1 MNNFKIRL
9 IVSLLAFPLIYVLL
23 YQKTLSN
30 LLILIVFLF
39 CIFEWVKIFKKKNA
53 IFFFGLIVLFVFL
66 LSLLRIYNFEEFNL
80 IFLWLIIL
88 TWLSDIGGYI
98 FGKLFGGPK
107 LTQISPNKT
116 WAGAIGSI
124 ILSQLAFLI
133 FFLNSDYKF
142 NITIIFVQLFL
153 SIIGQFGDILMSYV
167 KRKNNKKNTSNFIP
181 GHGGFLDRVDGLIWI
196 IILEIF
202 LFNKKKN
209 LHFRVNRKYWKI
221 NFTDHLKK

>member
-1 MNNFKIRL
+1 MNNFKKRL
-9 IVSLLAFPLIYVLL
+9 SVSLLAFPLIYVLL

-53 IFFFGLIVLFVFL
+53 IFFLGLIVLFAFL
-66 LSLLRIYNFEEFNL
+66 LSLLRIYNYEEFNL
-80 IFLWLIIL
+80 TFLWLIVL

-124 ILSQLAFLI
+124 ILSQFAFLI
-133 FFLNSDYKF
+133 FFLNSNYKF
-142 NITIIFVQLFL
+142 NINIIFMQLFL

-167 KRKNNKKNTSNFIP
+167 KRKNNKKDTSNFIP

-196 IILEIF
+196 IIF
-202 LFNKKKN
+202 G
-209 LHFRVNRKYWKI
+209 
-221 NFTDHLKK
+221 NFFI

>member
-1 MNNFKIRL
+1 MNNFKKRL
-9 IVSLLAFPLIYVLL
+9 SVSLLAFPLIYVLL

-30 LLILIVFLF
+30 LLILIIFLF

-53 IFFFGLIVLFVFL
+53 IFFLGLIILLVFL
-66 LSLLRIYNFEEFNL
+66 LSLLRIYNFEEYNL
-80 IFLWLIIL
+80 TFLWLIVL

-124 ILSQLAFLI
+124 ILSQFAFLI
-133 FFLNSDYKF
+133 FFFNSNYKF
-142 NITIIFVQLFL
+142 NITIIFMQLFL
-153 SIIGQFGDILMSYV
+153 SIIGQLGDILMSYV
-167 KRKNNKKNTSNFIP
+167 KRKNNKKDTSNFIP

-196 IILEIF
+196 IIF
-202 LFNKKKN
+202 G
-209 LHFRVNRKYWKI
+209 
-221 NFTDHLKK
+221 NFFI

>member
-1 MNNFKIRL
+1 MNNFKKRL
-9 IVSLLAFPLIYVLL
+9 SISLLAFPLIYVLL

-53 IFFFGLIVLFVFL
+53 IFFLGLIVLFVFL
-66 LSLLRIYNFEEFNL
+66 LSLLRIYNYEEFNL
-80 IFLWLIIL
+80 TFLWLIVL

-124 ILSQLAFLI
+124 ILSQFAFLI
-133 FFLNSDYKF
+133 FFLNSNYKF
-142 NITIIFVQLFL
+142 NITIIFMQLFL
-153 SIIGQFGDILMSYV
+153 SIISQFGDILMSYV
-167 KRKNNKKNTSNFIP
+167 KRKNNKKDTSNFIP

-196 IILEIF
+196 IIF
-202 LFNKKKN
+202 G
-209 LHFRVNRKYWKI
+209 
-221 NFTDHLKK
+221 NFFI

>member
-1 MNNFKIRL
+1 MNNFKKRL
-9 IVSLLAFPLIYVLL
+9 SFSLLAFPIIYVLL

-39 CIFEWVKIFKKKNA
+39 CFFEWVKIFKRKNA
-53 IFFFGLIVLFVFL
+53 IFFLGLIVLFFFL
-66 LSLLRIYNFEEFNL
+66 LSLLRIYNYEEFNL
-80 IFLWLIIL
+80 TFLWLIVL

-124 ILSQLAFLI
+124 ILSQFAFLI

-142 NITIIFVQLFL
+142 NITIIFMQLFL
-153 SIIGQFGDILMSYV
+153 SIIGQFGDILMSFV
-167 KRKNNKKNTSNFIP
+167 KRKNNKKDTSNFIP

-196 IILEIF
+196 IIF
-202 LFNKKKN
+202 G
-209 LHFRVNRKYWKI
+209 
-221 NFTDHLKK
+221 NFFI

>member
-1 MNNFKIRL
+1 MGNFKKRL
-9 IVSLLAFPLIYVLL
+9 SVSLLAFPLIYVLL

-53 IFFFGLIVLFVFL
+53 IFFLGLIVLFAFL
-66 LSLLRIYNFEEFNL
+66 LSLLRIYNYEEFNL
-80 IFLWLIIL
+80 TFLWLIVL

-124 ILSQLAFLI
+124 ILSQFAFLI
-133 FFLNSDYKF
+133 FFLNSNYKF
-142 NITIIFVQLFL
+142 NINIIFMQLFL
-153 SIIGQFGDILMSYV
+153 SIISQFGDILMSYV
-167 KRKNNKKNTSNFIP
+167 KRKNNKKDTSNFIP

-196 IILEIF
+196 IIF
-202 LFNKKKN
+202 G
-209 LHFRVNRKYWKI
+209 
-221 NFTDHLKK
+221 NFFI

>member
-1 MNNFKIRL
+1 MNNFKKRL
-9 IVSLLAFPLIYVLL
+9 SVSLLAFPLIYVLL

-39 CIFEWVKIFKKKNA
+39 CIFEWVKIFKRKNA
-53 IFFFGLIVLFVFL
+53 IFFLGLIVLFVFL

-80 IFLWLIIL
+80 TFLWLIVL

-124 ILSQLAFLI
+124 ILSQFAFLI
-133 FFLNSDYKF
+133 FFLNSNYKF
-142 NITIIFVQLFL
+142 NINIIFMQLFL

-167 KRKNNKKNTSNFIP
+167 KRKNNKKDTSNFIP

-196 IILEIF
+196 IIF
-202 LFNKKKN
+202 G
-209 LHFRVNRKYWKI
+209 
-221 NFTDHLKK
+221 NFFI

>member
-1 MNNFKIRL
+1 MSNFKKRL
-9 IVSLLAFPLIYVLL
+9 IVSLLAFPLIYILL
-23 YQKTLSN
+23 YQKVLSN
-30 LLILIVFLF
+30 LLIIIVFLF

-53 IFFFGLIVLFVFL
+53 IFVLGLIVLFAFL

-80 IFLWLIIL
+80 TFLWLIIL

-124 ILSQLAFLI
+124 IVSQFAFLI

-142 NITIIFVQLFL
+142 NITIIFMQLFL
-153 SIIGQFGDILMSYV
+153 SIIGQFGDILMSYI
-167 KRKNNKKNTSNFIP
+167 KRKNNKKDTSNFIP
-181 GHGGFLDRVDGLIWI
+181 GHGGFLDRVDGLIWVI
-196 IILEIF
+196 IF
-202 LFNKKKN
+202 GNLF
-209 LHFRVNRKYWKI
+209 I
-221 NFTDHLKK
+221 

>member
-1 MNNFKIRL
+1 MNNFKKRL
-9 IVSLLAFPLIYVLL
+9 SVSLLAFPIIYVLL

-39 CIFEWVKIFKKKNA
+39 CIFEWVKIFKRKNA
-53 IFFFGLIVLFVFL
+53 IFFLGIIVLFVFL

-88 TWLSDIGGYI
+88 TWLSDIGGFI

-124 ILSQLAFLI
+124 ILSQFAFLI

-142 NITIIFVQLFL
+142 NITIIFIQLFL

-167 KRKNNKKNTSNFIP
+167 KRKNNKKDTSNFIP

-196 IILEIF
+196 IIF
-202 LFNKKKN
+202 G
-209 LHFRVNRKYWKI
+209 
-221 NFTDHLKK
+221 NFFI

>member
-1 MNNFKIRL
+1 MSNFKKRL
-9 IVSLLAFPLIYVLL
+9 IVSLLAFPLIYILL
-23 YQKTLSN
+23 YQKVLSN

-53 IFFFGLIVLFVFL
+53 IFLLGLIVLFAFL

-80 IFLWLIIL
+80 NFLWLIIL

-124 ILSQLAFLI
+124 ILSQFAFLI
-133 FFLNSDYKF
+133 FFLNSNYKF
-142 NITIIFVQLFL
+142 NITIIFMQLFL
-153 SIIGQFGDILMSYV
+153 SIIGQFGDILMSYI
-167 KRKNNKKNTSNFIP
+167 KRKNNKKDTSNFIP

-196 IILEIF
+196 IIF
-202 LFNKKKN
+202 G
-209 LHFRVNRKYWKI
+209 
-221 NFTDHLKK
+221 NFFI

>member
-1 MNNFKIRL
+1 MNNFKKRL
-9 IVSLLAFPLIYVLL
+9 SVSLLAFPIIYVLL

-53 IFFFGLIVLFVFL
+53 IFFLGLIVLFAFL
-66 LSLLRIYNFEEFNL
+66 LSLLRIYNYEEFNL
-80 IFLWLIIL
+80 TFLWLIVL

-107 LTQISPNKT
+107 LTKISPNKT

-124 ILSQLAFLI
+124 ILSQFAFLI
-133 FFLNSDYKF
+133 FFLNSNYKF
-142 NITIIFVQLFL
+142 NIIIIFMQLFL

-167 KRKNNKKNTSNFIP
+167 KRKNNKKDTSNFIP

-196 IILEIF
+196 IIF
-202 LFNKKKN
+202 G
-209 LHFRVNRKYWKI
+209 
-221 NFTDHLKK
+221 NFFI

>member
-1 MNNFKIRL
+1 MSNFIKRL
-9 IVSLLAFPLIYVLL
+9 IVSLLAFPLIYILL
-23 YQKTLSN
+23 YQKVLSI
-30 LLILIVFLF
+30 LLILIVILF

-53 IFFFGLIVLFVFL
+53 IFFLGLIVLFTFL

-80 IFLWLIIL
+80 TFLWLIIL

-116 WAGAIGSI
+116 WAGVIGSI
-124 ILSQLAFLI
+124 ILSQFAFLI

-142 NITIIFVQLFL
+142 NITIIFMQLFL
-153 SIIGQFGDILMSYV
+153 SIIGQFGDILMSYI
-167 KRKNNKKNTSNFIP
+167 KRKNNKKDTSNFIP

-196 IILEIF
+196 IIF
-202 LFNKKKN
+202 G
-209 LHFRVNRKYWKI
+209 
-221 NFTDHLKK
+221 NFYIQ